1 MSTYDLEEQEQ
12 IDIIKAWWKRNG
24 NTVILTVSVLVAT
37 AVGVQGWRH
46 YQNSQSQKAS
56 MMYEVLQSEAKGA
69 DAKKIRETAGQ
80 IMEQYS
86 GTAYAPR
93 AALIAANANYDSGD
107 AQSAKAQLQWVVA
120 HTKEDALRDMA
131 RLRLA
136 GVLLDE
142 KNYAEALKQ
151 VDVQSNPAF
160 AALFADAKGDVFA
173 AQGKNA
179 EARNAYQAALDKI
192 GAKSPYRQVI
202 QLKQDGLNG

>member
-1 MSTYDLEEQEQ
+1 MATYDLEEQEQ

-24 NTVILTVSVLVAT
+24 NTVMLAVAVFAAT
-37 AVGVQGWRH
+37 AAGVQGWRQ
-46 YQNSQSQKAS
+46 YQNGQTQKAS
-56 MMYEVLQSEAKGA
+56 MMYEVLQSVAKGS
-69 DAKKIRETAGQ
+69 DAKKTREAAGQ

-93 AALIAANANYDSGD
+93 AALIAAKANYDAGD
-107 AQSAKAQLQWVVA
+107 AQSAKAQLQWAVDHA
-120 HTKEDALRDMA
+120 KEDALRDMA

-151 VDVQSNPAF
+151 VESQPDPAF
-160 AALFADAKGDVFA
+160 AALFADMKGDVLA

-179 EARNAYQAALDKI
+179 EARSAYQAALDKI
-192 GAKSPYRQVI
+192 GAKSPYRQLI
-202 QLKQDGLNG
+202 QMKQDGLSM